1 MLCKTSVCSSL
12 RMTISVF
19 ILIFSWLSLLT
30 VSSSYRVL
38 CPYSAIIYPIYSIFY
53 FSLKVCNELCQARRR
68 IFRMRPLLSSLQERH
83 RRFRRALCR
92 LSGHGVSF
100 SKHQLVQ
107 VPRLLT
113 ACSSRSR
120 NTPSA
125 LLRQSGR
132 GQFGDLSTWQNI

>member
-53 FSLKVCNELCQARRR
+53 FYLSKSAMNCAR
-68 IFRMRPLLSSLQERH
+68 PDVVSS
-83 RRFRRALCR
+83 
-92 LSGHGVSF
+92 G
-100 SKHQLVQ
+100 
-107 VPRLLT
+107 
-113 ACSSRSR
+113 
-120 NTPSA
+120 
-125 LLRQSGR
+125 
-132 GQFGDLSTWQNI
+132 